1 MAQCSARTSNPTV
14 TINVSQCPDSWLAQ
28 REHPQLALIIH
39 ELAHAYADTPGG
51 HGPAWGEACAQVGG
65 KIAAAP

>member
-1 MAQCSARTSNPTV
+1 MQRPYQQPDRHHQREPV
-14 TINVSQCPDSWLAQ
+14 PDSWLAQ